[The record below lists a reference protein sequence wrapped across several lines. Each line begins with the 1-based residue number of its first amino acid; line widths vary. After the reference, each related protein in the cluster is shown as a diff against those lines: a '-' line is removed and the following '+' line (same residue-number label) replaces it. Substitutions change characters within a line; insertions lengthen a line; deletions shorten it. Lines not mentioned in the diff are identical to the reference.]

1 MNKDELQ
8 VIIANAVNKFLDKNS
23 GNYFDDLDIQDNIN
37 IEIDEI
43 DGPVRSNELSIE
55 VKYYKNK

>member
-23 GNYFDDLDIQDNIN
+23 GNHLDELDIRDDIN
-37 IEIDEI
+37 IEVDEI
-43 DGPVRSNELSIE
+43 DGTIKSNELSIE
-55 VKYYKNK
+55 IRYYQK

>member
-23 GNYFDDLDIQDNIN
+23 GNHLDELDIRDDIN
-37 IEIDEI
+37 VEIDEI
-43 DGPVRSNELSIE
+43 DGTIKSNELSIE
-55 VKYYKNK
+55 IRYYQK

>member
-23 GNYFDDLDIQDNIN
+23 GNHLDELDIRDDIN
-37 IEIDEI
+37 VEVDEI
-43 DGPVRSNELSIE
+43 DGTIKSNELSIE
-55 VKYYKNK
+55 IRYYQK

>member
-23 GNYFDDLDIQDNIN
+23 GNHFDDLDIQENIS
-37 IEIDEI
+37 IEVDEV
-43 DGPVRSNELSIE
+43 DGPIRSNELSIE
-55 VKYYKNK
+55 IKYFQK

>member
-23 GNYFDDLDIQDNIN
+23 VNHLDELDIRDDIN
-37 IEIDEI
+37 IEVDEI
-43 DGPVRSNELSIE
+43 DGTIKSNELSIE
-55 VKYYKNK
+55 IRYYQK

>member
-23 GNYFDDLDIQDNIN
+23 GNHLDELDIRDNIN
-37 IEIDEI
+37 VEVDEI
-43 DGPVRSNELSIE
+43 DGTIKSNELSIE
-55 VKYYKNK
+55 IRYYQK